1 MINDLAAVA
10 PQPITHRRV
19 LKIAIPIM
27 LSNVTVPLMGL
38 VDVFTIGQTP
48 EATPLAAVSLGVV
61 VISTL
66 YWVFGFLRMGTT
78 GLVGQAVGAGDDI
91 EVATL
96 LSRALLISAAA
107 GLTLILV
114 QTPIFSLAA
123 YWSDASEDAEALMLQ
138 YMGVRIWSAP
148 AAIAVF
154 ALTGWLIAMERTG
167 GVFAVQFVMNGLNIV
182 LSLWFVLGL
191 GWGVPGAALASVA
204 GELAGAGLGLWLCRS
219 NFTNS
224 AAWTFARVFD
234 KVKLAS
240 MMSVNRDILI
250 RSLLLMTI
258 FSSLPFLA
266 SPFGDTVVAANAVLL
281 QFLHIIGHA
290 LDGFAFAA
298 EALVARAFGRRDRA
312 RLRRSAIL
320 TSVWGAAA
328 CLTFAVFFAL
338 AGPWLIS
345 LLTVDVTVQA
355 TATTYLPWMVA
366 MPILVLGPFM
376 LDGIFIGATRARDM
390 RNMMVISAL
399 VFWVLVLAAL
409 PHWGNHGLWA
419 ALSAS
424 LIARGLTMAA
434 RYPALERAAES

>member
-1 MINDLAAVA
+1 MTDEMRAVA

-38 VDVFTIGQTP
+38 VDVFAIGQTP
-48 EATPLAAVSLGVV
+48 DDTPLAAISLGVV

-78 GLVGQAVGAGDDI
+78 GMVGQAVGAGDTA
-91 EVATL
+91 EVAAL
-96 LSRALLISAAA
+96 LFRGLLISVTGGFA
-107 GLTLILV
+107 LIAL
-114 QTPIFSLAA
+114 QSPIFSLTMVL
-123 YWSDASEDAEALMLQ
+123 SDASGEAEVLMLD
-138 YMGVRIWSAP
+138 YMSVRIWSAP

-154 ALTGWLIAMERTG
+154 ALTGWLIAMERTA
-167 GVFAVQFVMNGLNIV
+167 GVFAIQFVMNGLNIV
-182 LSLWFVLGL
+182 LSLLFVLGF
-191 GWGVPGAALASVA
+191 GWGVAGAALASVA

-219 NFTNS
+219 SFTNS
-224 AAWTFARVFD
+224 AAWAFARVFD

-312 RLRRSAIL
+312 RLRRGALL
-320 TSVWGAAA
+320 TSVWGAVACAA
-328 CLTFAVFFAL
+328 FAVFFAL
-338 AGPWLIS
+338 IGPWLIS
-345 LLTVDVTVQA
+345 MLTLDVTVQA

-366 MPILVLGPFM
+366 MPVLVLAPFM

-399 VFWVLVLAAL
+399 VFWVLVLVAL

-424 LIARGLTMAA
+424 LIARGLTLAT
-434 RYPALERAAES
+434 RYPALERAAEG